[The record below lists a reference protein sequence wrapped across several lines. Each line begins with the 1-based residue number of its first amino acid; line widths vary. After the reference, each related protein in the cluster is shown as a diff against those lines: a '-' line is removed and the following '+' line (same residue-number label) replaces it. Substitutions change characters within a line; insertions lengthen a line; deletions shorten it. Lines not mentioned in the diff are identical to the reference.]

1 MSLRTRL
8 SLLYALLGGIVLT
21 IFGVMVYTL
30 VSVML
35 VDQIDRSLAA
45 NAYEF
50 IAETRLNADGEVETS
65 RVPVL
70 DATSTIY
77 MQLWGPGNSLV
88 DSSINITNLTEALD
102 PVALHYAAP
111 VFRDTRLSG
120 RPLRVL
126 TVPMVLDG
134 RKMVTLQVGTNR
146 ELVDQLQGI
155 LLAVL
160 AFALVIAILMA
171 GFYGWLATGMVLV
184 PLEKVTNAARRIA
197 GKESLSIRLPVVNS
211 RNEIGILAEAFNQ
224 VLDRLEYTFTRQK
237 QFLADVSHELRSPLT
252 VIKGNVGLIRKLKE
266 ADAESLD
273 SIDTEADRLTRMVGD
288 LLLIAQAEAG
298 KLEMQLAPVEL
309 DSLLLEVVQQG
320 RVLSGDKAQLKVKEI
335 DEVLVNGDRD
345 RLKQVLINLIA
356 NAVKYSP
363 AGSSVYLSLKKEND
377 QAIILV
383 EDNGPG
389 IPSKDIPHIFER
401 FYRSDK
407 ARTRSGEGSSFG
419 LGLSIVYWIIRN
431 HSGTIEVES
440 QEGHGSTFKVSLP
453 LEVTEGTKTH
463 QAKHQVSNRK
473 P

>member
-35 VDQIDRSLAA
+35 VDQIDRSLTA

-50 IAETRLNADGEVETS
+50 IAQTRLNAEGEVETS
-65 RVPVL
+65 RVPAL

-77 MQLWGPGNSLV
+77 MQLWDSQNHLV
-88 DSSINITNLTEALD
+88 DSSINITNLVQALD
-102 PVALHYAAP
+102 PVALHYATP
-111 VFRDTRLSG
+111 VFRDTTLSE

-126 TVPMVLDG
+126 TVPMELDG

-155 LLAVL
+155 LLVVL
-160 AFALVIAILMA
+160 VFALVIAILIA
-171 GFYGWLATGMVLV
+171 GFYGWLATGIVLV

-197 GKESLSIRLPVVNS
+197 SKESLSIRLPVVNS
-211 RNEIGILAEAFNQ
+211 KNEIGILADAFNQ

-266 ADAESLD
+266 ADTESLD
-273 SIDTEADRLTRMVGD
+273 SIDAEADRLTRMVGD
-288 LLLIAQAEAG
+288 LLLLAQAEAG
-298 KLEMQLAPVEL
+298 KLEMQKAPVEL

-320 RVLSGDKAQLKVKEI
+320 RVISGEKVQLKVKEI
-335 DEVLVNGDRD
+335 DEVLVSGDRD
-345 RLKQVLINLIA
+345 RLKQVLINLIT
-356 NAVKYSP
+356 NAFKYSP
-363 AGSSVYLSLKKEND
+363 SGSSVYLSLKKENNL
-377 QAIILV
+377 AIIIV

-431 HSGTIEVES
+431 HGGTIEVDS
-440 QEGHGSTFKVSLP
+440 QEGQGATFRVSLP
-453 LEVTEGTKTH
+453 LQGTQGTEINPVKRP
-463 QAKHQVSNRK
+463 VSTRK